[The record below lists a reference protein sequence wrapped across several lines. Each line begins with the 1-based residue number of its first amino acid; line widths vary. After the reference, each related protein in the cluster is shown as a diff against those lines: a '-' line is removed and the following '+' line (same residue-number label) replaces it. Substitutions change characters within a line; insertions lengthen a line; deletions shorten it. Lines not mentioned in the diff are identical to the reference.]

1 MSENRWHCKV
11 ARTLIEITNRWGR
24 ERGVSVS
31 MHVCVCVSVC
41 VCECV
46 YNRERE
52 REKEE
57 ANPDHD
63 KSFVLSQV
71 SVRQSTSKL
80 LSVII

>member
-31 MHVCVCVSVC
+31 MHVCVCEC

-46 YNRERE
+46 YNRVRE

-63 KSFVLSQV
+63 NI
-71 SVRQSTSKL
+71 RQTGPFN
-80 LSVII
+80 VF

>member
-31 MHVCVCVSVC
+31 MHVCVC
-41 VCECV
+41 ECV
-46 YNRERE
+46 YNRVRE

-63 KSFVLSQV
+63 NI
-71 SVRQSTSKL
+71 RQTGPFK
-80 LSVII
+80 IF

>member
-31 MHVCVCVSVC
+31 MHVCVCV
-41 VCECV
+41 CECV
-46 YNRERE
+46 YNRVRE

-63 KSFVLSQV
+63 TCTIGRFILPQISSLETKCEHS
-71 SVRQSTSKL
+71 
-80 LSVII
+80 